1 MQQLRRQHIIGKAV
15 RDMTRRAAAWMLLIL
30 LVLPLCLLTS
40 CGEDPYAELP
50 PEAEGRT
57 VITVGVWLDY
67 GPLQWELDEFN
78 ESQDEVWA
86 VRKNYLQPGD
96 DADVDASKQRMY
108 ADLATNNRPDLYY
121 MISYDAA
128 TLRKGGYIADWYPLM
143 EADPDFHMEDYQTN
157 IWELLETD
165 GHLYQLCTS
174 FRLYGMEAPGM
185 DPGRTGWTLEEFDDW
200 MNANDLTVG
209 RERLLQLMLWYGTQ
223 FEYIDLKTKTC
234 QFETPAFYDWLA
246 YLQSL
251 PSDDSWN
258 QPIKVASIYG
268 PDHHEY
274 YHRVENYYPRVVG
287 LPSQNRS
294 GPGIDIYDS
303 YSLSSDTK
311 HPEACWAFARWLL
324 SYEKQSKQETGI
336 PIRRDVWELQLYRA
350 GLDGDN
356 EESLFHG
363 YANPQEYGKPYP
375 AMPEEEIEYL
385 RENVANA
392 SYVAL
397 GSLEYSDVTAIV
409 EEEVLAYLAG
419 DKTAEDC
426 AHIIQSRVS
435 TMLAEQE

>member
-1 MQQLRRQHIIGKAV
+1 MQKLRRPHIIGKAV
-15 RDMTRRAAAWMLLIL
+15 RDMTRRVAAWMLLVL
-30 LVLPLCLLTS
+30 LMIPLLTS
-40 CGEDPYAELP
+40 CAKNDNAELP

-67 GPLQWELDEFN
+67 GTLQRDLDEFN

-86 VRKNYLQPGD
+86 VLKSYLQPGD
-96 DADVDASKQRMY
+96 DGDAEASIQRMY

-121 MISYDAA
+121 MVSYDAA
-128 TLRKGGYIADWYPLM
+128 AMRKGGYIADWYPLM
-143 EADPDFHMEDYQTN
+143 EADPEFHKEDYQTN
-157 IWELLETD
+157 IWEQLETD
-165 GHLYQLCTS
+165 GCLYQLCAS
-174 FRLYGMEAPGM
+174 FNLYGMEAPGL
-185 DPGRTGWTLEEFDDW
+185 DPGRTGWTLEEFDGW

-209 RERLLQLMLWYGTQ
+209 RELLLKMMLWYGTQ
-223 FEYIDLKTKTC
+223 FEYIDLENKTC

-251 PSDDSWN
+251 PSDDSWD
-258 QPIKVASIYG
+258 QPIGARRIYG
-268 PDHHEY
+268 PHNHEY
-274 YHRVENYYPRVVG
+274 HHRVDGYYPRVAG
-287 LPSQNRS
+287 LPSQNRT
-294 GPGIDIYDS
+294 GPGIDVSDS
-303 YSLSSDTK
+303 YALSSDTK
-311 HPEACWAFARWLL
+311 HPEACWAFARWQL
-324 SYEKQSKQETGI
+324 SYEWQNELMDGI
-336 PIRRDVWELQLYRA
+336 PIRRDVWESQLYRA

-385 RENVANA
+385 RESVANA

>member
-1 MQQLRRQHIIGKAV
+1 MQQLRRPHNSGKAV
-15 RDMTRRAAAWMLLIL
+15 RDMARRAAAWMLLVL
-30 LVLPLCLLTS
+30 LLLPLLTS
-40 CGEDPYAELP
+40 CAKKDNVDLP

-57 VITVGVWLDY
+57 VITVATWLDY
-67 GPLQWELDEFN
+67 GPLQWKLDEFN

-86 VRKNYLQPGD
+86 VLRSYLQPGND
-96 DADVDASKQRMY
+96 GDADASKQRMY

-157 IWELLETD
+157 IWEQLETD
-165 GHLYQLCTS
+165 GRLYQLCVS
-174 FRLYGMEAPGM
+174 FDLYGMEAPGLG
-185 DPGRTGWTLEEFDDW
+185 PGRTGWTLEEFDDW
-200 MNANDLTVG
+200 MNANNLSIG
-209 RERLLQLMLWYGTQ
+209 WEQLLKMMLWYGTQ
-223 FEYIDLKTKTC
+223 FEYIDLETKTC

-274 YHRVENYYPRVVG
+274 YHRVEDYYPRVVG
-287 LPSQNRS
+287 LPSQRRS

-324 SYEKQSKQETGI
+324 SYEQQSELETGI
-336 PIRRDVWELQLYRA
+336 PLRRDVWEQQLYRA

-356 EESLFHG
+356 EESLFYRHS
-363 YANPQEYGKPYP
+363 NRWDMSKPYP

-385 RENVANA
+385 RESVANA
-392 SYVAL
+392 NYVSL
-397 GSLEYSDVTAIV
+397 GAFDYADVTAIV